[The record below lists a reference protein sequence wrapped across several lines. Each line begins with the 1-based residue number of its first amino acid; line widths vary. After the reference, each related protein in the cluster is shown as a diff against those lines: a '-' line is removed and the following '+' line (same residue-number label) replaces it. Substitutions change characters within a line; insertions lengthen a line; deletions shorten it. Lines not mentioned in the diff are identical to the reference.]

1 MHNLCNND
9 LNILVIDFFL
19 LCSFWETRDDLS
31 SDADPGAFFLH
42 GVVFMAQ
49 VNIFLHKNQIE
60 ASILGIRSLLHGIEY
75 VAYKI

>member
-1 MHNLCNND
+1 MICPLMP
-9 LNILVIDFFL
+9 ILVQ
-19 LCSFWETRDDLS
+19 
-31 SDADPGAFFLH
+31 FFLH
-42 GVVFMAQ
+42 EVVFMAQ